1 VIALAEVIQ
10 ELGRLAEAEHLYRR
24 ALAGREE
31 QSSASD
37 AATLIYR
44 EQTLLDVLCLA
55 GLLEAQGGQG
65 RLVEAETLY
74 RHVLGE
80 RETLLGASHPDT
92 LDAAHYLPKMLNKLD
107 KRDEAEP
114 LYRRAIPWL
123 ETELGENHASTFKS
137 VRILAELLGK
147 QGMEAG
153 DEALSLSRR
162 ALAGHASSLGDTA
175 EQTKDA
181 AESLAVMLHETN
193 GLTDRL
199 EVSQLKETYV
209 LTHIPSQRGAN
220 LFPYSGQYSKET
232 RAHLRSKWKGFGS
245 LLPEW
250 RPAACWR
257 GSEAGPYKN
266 S

>member
-74 RHVLGE
+74 RRVLNE
-80 RETLLGASHPDT
+80 RETLLGASHPGT
-92 LDAAHYLPKMLNKLD
+92 LRAAHYLAKMLNKLD

-114 LYRRAIPWL
+114 LYRRDIPWL
-123 ETELGENHASTFKS
+123 AELGANHASTLWS
-137 VRILAELLGK
+137 VRSLAELLGK
-147 QGMEAG
+147 GGIEAR
-153 DEALSLSRR
+153 DEALSLSRL
-162 ALAGHASSLGDTA
+162 ALAGLASSLGDIS
-175 EQTKDA
+175 EETKDA